1 MLVKYFVYSFKGV
14 LKMERNENYFADVVV
29 RSDEE
34 NTDKT
39 EQTLRNLTDLIRVYN
54 AADSLFLFCQQLTGF
69 ALSSGSIVSELLRVT
84 DVINR
89 MSPLHDPDVD
99 WDDSP
104 VATVLNNRELDVEE
118 RARRLLAV

>member
-1 MLVKYFVYSFKGV
+1 
-14 LKMERNENYFADVVV
+14 MERNENYFADVVV

-39 EQTLRNLTDLIRVYN
+39 EQTLRNLTDLIRVYDT
-54 AADSLFLFCQQLTGF
+54 ADSLFLFCQQLTGF

-118 RARRLLAV
+118 RARRLLSV